1 MFLIDDLLLAP
12 VNGFK
17 FILGQIQK
25 MADQEL
31 NDDSVIKDQLLELQM
46 RYELEEISDE
56 DFKVREA
63 ELFARLRVIKLR
75 QLDLLHEATA
85 HTAESS
91 SFVIEVGGDEGDVRR
106 TTRQVKRYQFFGGK
120 GGVGKT
126 TAASA
131 TALFLLNNLKQN
143 TGTRCSSPFFSSR
156 LIPRTRSRIVSA

>member
-31 NDDSVIKDQLLELQM
+31 NDDSVIKDRLLELQM

-56 DFKVREA
+56 DFKAREA
-63 ELFARLRVIKLR
+63 ELFARLRAIKMR
-75 QLDLLHEATA
+75 QLDMLHEVTG

-91 SFVIEVGGDEGDVRR
+91 SFVIEVGGDEGD
-106 TTRQVKRYQFFGGK
+106 FGE
-120 GGVGKT
+120 
-126 TAASA
+126 
-131 TALFLLNNLKQN
+131 
-143 TGTRCSSPFFSSR
+143 
-156 LIPRTRSRIVSA
+156 PRER